1 MSRLFAFT
9 VGLASILASGVPS
22 VRCDAQRGSGRLSG
36 AVVDHSTG
44 LPLSGVTVV
53 SLHDGRSLM
62 TDTSGAFHFEKLPV
76 GIVRFLIRAPGF
88 PQQGVVV
95 ALAVGEAM
103 ERRIELDSS
112 TVAAVDAANQAATS
126 GQRAQRLAQ
135 VTVVDAA
142 SLGPRYANFE
152 RRRKTGAGQYLVRD
166 DIEKA
171 GSSNLQDAVRA
182 MRGVQLDCGGGNG
195 CTIHMTRAPMRC
207 TPEYVVDDNVDN
219 TFGPDIPVR
228 DIEALE
234 VYTGPSDVPGEYAGR
249 NAGCGVIV
257 IWTRS
262 GPSRRKKK

>member
-1 MSRLFAFT
+1 MSISVIPKSPVSTRTF
-9 VGLASILASGVPS
+9 VGLAFFALCVSAYAQPVP
-22 VRCDAQRGSGRLSG
+22 RG
-36 AVVDHSTG
+36 
-44 LPLSGVTVV
+44 
-53 SLHDGRSLM
+53 
-62 TDTSGAFHFEKLPV
+62 
-76 GIVRFLIRAPGF
+76 APGAGPIGYTAHGGIF
-88 PQQGVVV
+88 DSAGNEIAPS
-95 ALAVGEAM
+95 LAFIETAQAWYRDRLLARISKQDRTRFEAM

-262 GPSRRKKK
+262 GPSRQIGRAHV